1 MWWSAVFMMT
11 VLSMRGP
18 YSGCACIISAA
29 TPATKGVDMDVPV
42 FTLEPVPLPT
52 SMEEMFV
59 PGAATSG
66 LVMPCEPC
74 RPRAVEVFA

>member
-1 MWWSAVFMMT
+1 MWWSAVFMMA
-11 VLSMRGP
+11 VLIMRGP

-29 TPATKGVDMDVPV
+29 TPATNGVDMDVPV
-42 FTLEPVPLPT
+42 FTVASVPPPT
-52 SMEEMFV
+52 RIEEMFV

-66 LVMPCEPC
+66 LMMPCEPC